1 VNPDANPTLRKL
13 TLDRL
18 IDELEQLDRDVR
30 ADDELDR
37 QQLRERVELALSLA
51 CSLLDGDPGQATA

>member
-1 VNPDANPTLRKL
+1 VNTDATSTLRRI

-18 IDELEQLDRDVR
+18 VVEFEQLDRDVR

-37 QQLRERVELALSLA
+37 QQLQERVELMLGLALA
-51 CSLLDGDPGQATA
+51 VLDTDRSTS